1 MIDYVNFSPIP
12 SLIGGLLIG
21 IGVIIFFVS
30 NGRLAGVS
38 GIVNNALTKT
48 HDRTINCLFLLG
60 LVLGP
65 IIYMFFYQ
73 ITLIFDMTS
82 SMPIIIFGGLMV
94 GFGTKV
100 SSGCTSGHGV
110 CGISRFS
117 IRSIVATILFILSAI
132 MTVLIFQLTGLSWHF
147 QLKVAALLMI
157 QKILTLLS
165 GVVFGLGLTI
175 SSMTNPAKVIGFLN
189 IFGLWDP
196 SLGFVMGG
204 AILIAAPFFY
214 FFENKNNLVLTSKI
228 NLPNKSNIDF
238 SLVIGALLFGVGW
251 GAVGFCPGPAV
262 SSIAL
267 LNPFS
272 LLFVVSMIVGFY
284 ISKFVEN

>member
-132 MTVLIFQLTGLSWHF
+132 MTVLIFQLTGLS
-147 QLKVAALLMI
+147 VAI
-157 QKILTLLS
+157 I
-165 GVVFGLGLTI
+165 
-175 SSMTNPAKVIGFLN
+175 
-189 IFGLWDP
+189 
-196 SLGFVMGG
+196 
-204 AILIAAPFFY
+204 
-214 FFENKNNLVLTSKI
+214 
-228 NLPNKSNIDF
+228 
-238 SLVIGALLFGVGW
+238 
-251 GAVGFCPGPAV
+251 
-262 SSIAL
+262 
-267 LNPFS
+267 
-272 LLFVVSMIVGFY
+272 
-284 ISKFVEN
+284 